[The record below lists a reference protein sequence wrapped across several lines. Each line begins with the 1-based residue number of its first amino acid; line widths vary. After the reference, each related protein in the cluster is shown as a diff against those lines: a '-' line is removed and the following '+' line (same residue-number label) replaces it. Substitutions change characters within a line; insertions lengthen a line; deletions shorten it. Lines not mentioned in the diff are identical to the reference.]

1 MIKLTEV
8 VASATQYN
16 PEERKMDSKYRLRNF
31 YVNPKFIISMSDNE
45 KLNEI
50 HERQPIIDELI
61 SGARFTKLIIASKH
75 YPLKLKPRLKKLTA
89 IIWLNNFI
97 FVWLI

>member
-61 SGARFTKLIIASKH
+61 SGARFTKLIIASGANGVVH
-75 YPLKLKPRLKKLTA
+75 HDVLGPPEQHLERL
-89 IIWLNNFI
+89 
-97 FVWLI
+97 